1 MTMKDAEMT
10 KSPLWDS
17 VIHADHVHWCD
28 LELNS
33 LATCV
38 VRAHH
43 EHAIVWAADTLSF
56 ATVLILLFLLLRPL
70 ARALTRGDGSE
81 ITIRIPVRRFVR
93 TAPAT
98 GLR

>member
-1 MTMKDAEMT
+1 MKDAEMT

-33 LATCV
+33 LATCIAK
-38 VRAHH
+38 AHQ

-56 ATVLILLFLLLRPL
+56 AAVLVLLFLLLRPL
-70 ARALTRGDGSE
+70 ARALARGDGGE
-81 ITIRIPVRRFVR
+81 ITIRIPARRF
-93 TAPAT
+93 
-98 GLR
+98 LRAVPVAGQS